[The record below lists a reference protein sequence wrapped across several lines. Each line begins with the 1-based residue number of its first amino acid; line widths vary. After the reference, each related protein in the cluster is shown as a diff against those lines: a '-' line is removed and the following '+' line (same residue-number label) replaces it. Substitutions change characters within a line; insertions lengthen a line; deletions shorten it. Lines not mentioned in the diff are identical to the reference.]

1 MHKLDIAVGLL
12 YLPVCFVIGYTT
24 ANLKLCQMLCT
35 PPPPRKSKRWGS
47 VGKLRHVW
55 VRMCNC
61 IFKP

>member
-35 PPPPRKSKRWGS
+35 HPPQGRARDG
-47 VGKLRHVW
+47 
-55 VRMCNC
+55 VRLEN
-61 IFKP
+61 

>member
-35 PPPPRKSKRWGS
+35 PPPPPPPPKEEQEMGFGWEIEACLGED
-47 VGKLRHVW
+47 V
-55 VRMCNC
+55 
-61 IFKP
+61 